1 MLPSGANLTLGTR
14 PLFRHAR
21 KSGHPGQLTP
31 YQRHLAPRFRG
42 GDEEEKPGTI
52 CLVHTTRLF
61 GVMLPAL
68 VAAALVL
75 APVPS
80 SAQTVKIGMINS
92 YTGLVAQPADQGQKG
107 ADLYVKEH
115 EKDLPPGVK
124 IEILK
129 RDDTSNPEVGKRLA
143 QELITRDHVQLLT
156 GIILSPVAAAV
167 APLTK
172 EAKVPLVL
180 SYAAAGVSI
189 PRISPYV
196 VRVTFTLWQESYPM
210 GKWAAEQGWKTG
222 YTAVTDFIAG
232 HDAEAAFTKSF
243 TDAGGK
249 IVGADRFPLAN
260 PDFTPFVHRIKDA
273 KPDVA
278 FIFVPA
284 GTQATA
290 MMRAINDLGLREA
303 GIKIAAPQDLLPDE
317 ELPNMGDI
325 PLGLITSGTYS
336 VAGKR
341 PANEAF
347 LAAWNRAYGDKAI
360 PDFFSV
366 DGWDGMAMIF
376 DLIKAT
382 KGSFTADE
390 AMTFFK
396 NWKNPDSP
404 RGPIMIDP
412 ATRDIIQNV
421 YIRRVEKVDGKLANV
436 EIATIPMV
444 KDPWK
449 ELNPPK

>member
-1 MLPSGANLTLGTR
+1 MLRRRFGAALTAAAGVALLSGG
-14 PLFRHAR
+14 
-21 KSGHPGQLTP
+21 
-31 YQRHLAPRFRG
+31 
-42 GDEEEKPGTI
+42 
-52 CLVHTTRLF
+52 
-61 GVMLPAL
+61 
-68 VAAALVL
+68 VAAE
-75 APVPS
+75 
-80 SAQTVKIGMINS
+80 TVKIGLIAS
-92 YTGLVAQPADQGQKG
+92 YSGPAAQAADEGQKG
-107 ADLYVKEH
+107 IDLYLKEH

-156 GIILSPVAAAV
+156 GVVLSPVAAAI

-180 SYAAAGVSI
+180 NIAAAGAAI
-189 PRISPYV
+189 TRISPYV
-196 VRVTFTLWQESYPM
+196 ARVSFTLWQESYPL

-222 YTAVTDFIAG
+222 YTAVSDFIPG
-232 HDAEAAFTKSF
+232 HDSEAAFTKSF

-249 IVGADRFPLAN
+249 IVGAVRYPMTN
-260 PDFTPFVHRIKDA
+260 PDFAPFVQRIHDA

-290 MMRAINDLGLREA
+290 MIKAIKDFQLREA
-303 GIKIAAPQDLLPDE
+303 GINITAPQDLLPDE
-317 ELPNMGDI
+317 ELPHMGDT

-341 PANEAF
+341 PANDAF
-347 LAAWNRAYGDKAI
+347 LAAWKRVYGEASI

-376 DLIKAT
+376 DLLKAT
-382 KGSFTADE
+382 KGKFTADE
-390 AMTFFK
+390 AMDFFK
-396 NWKNPDSP
+396 KWKNPDSP
-404 RGPIMIDP
+404 RGPISVDP
-412 ATRDIIQNV
+412 ETRDIVQNI
-421 YIRRVEKVDGKLANV
+421 YMRKVDKVNGKLANV
-436 EIATIPMV
+436 EISTMANV

-449 ELNPPK
+449 ELNPAK

>member
-1 MLPSGANLTLGTR
+1 MIVA
-14 PLFRHAR
+14 
-21 KSGHPGQLTP
+21 
-31 YQRHLAPRFRG
+31 LAAAAAS
-42 GDEEEKPGTI
+42 
-52 CLVHTTRLF
+52 
-61 GVMLPAL
+61 LPAS
-68 VAAALVL
+68 L
-75 APVPS
+75 A
-80 SAQTVKIGMINS
+80 AQTVKVGLINS
-92 YTGLVAQPADQGQKG
+92 YTGFVAQAADQGQKG
-107 ADLYVKEH
+107 SDLYFKEH

-143 QELITRDHVQLLT
+143 QELITRDRVQLLT
-156 GIILSPVAAAV
+156 GIVLSPVATAV
-167 APLTK
+167 APLTA

-180 SYAAAGVSI
+180 CYAAAGVTI

-210 GKWAAEQGWKTG
+210 GKWAVEQGWKTA

-232 HDAEAAFTKSF
+232 HDAEAAFTKAF

-249 IVGADRFPLAN
+249 IIGADRFPPAN

-284 GTQATA
+284 QTQATA

-317 ELPNMGDI
+317 ELPNMGDM

-347 LAAWNRAYGDKAI
+347 LAAWKRAYGEKSI

-376 DLIKAT
+376 DLVKVT
-382 KGSFTADE
+382 KGKFTADE
-390 AMTFFK
+390 AMAFFSH
-396 NWKNPDSP
+396 WKNPDSP
-404 RGPIMIDP
+404 RGPIEIDP
-412 ATRDIIQNV
+412 ATRDIIQNI

-436 EIATIPMV
+436 EIATIPAV

-449 ELNPPK
+449 ELNPAK

>member
-1 MLPSGANLTLGTR
+1 M
-14 PLFRHAR
+14 FRVFIV
-21 KSGHPGQLTP
+21 L
-31 YQRHLAPRFRG
+31 
-42 GDEEEKPGTI
+42 
-52 CLVHTTRLF
+52 
-61 GVMLPAL
+61 L
-68 VAAALVL
+68 VAAVASL
-75 APVPS
+75 PVPLA
-80 SAQTVKIGMINS
+80 AQTVKVGLINS
-92 YTGLVAQPADQGQKG
+92 YTGFVAQAADQGQKG
-107 ADLYVKEH
+107 SDLYFKEH
-115 EKDLPPGVK
+115 EKDLPPGIK

-143 QELITRDHVQLLT
+143 QELITRDRVQLLT
-156 GIILSPVAAAV
+156 GIVLSPVATAV
-167 APLTK
+167 APLTA
-172 EAKVPLVL
+172 EAKVPLVIA
-180 SYAAAGVSI
+180 YAGAGVNI
-189 PRISPYV
+189 PRLSPYV

-232 HDAEAAFTKSF
+232 HDAEAAFTKAF

-249 IVGADRFPLAN
+249 ILGADRFPPAN

-284 GTQATA
+284 QTQATA
-290 MMRAINDLGLREA
+290 MMRAMSDIGLREA
-303 GIKIAAPQDLLPDE
+303 GIKITAPQDLLPDE
-317 ELPNMGDI
+317 ELPNMGDL
-325 PLGLITSGTYS
+325 PLGLITAGTYS

-347 LAAWNRAYGDKAI
+347 LAAWKREYGDKAI

-376 DLIKAT
+376 DLVKET
-382 KGSFTADE
+382 KGKFTADE
-390 AMTFFK
+390 AMAFFSH
-396 NWKNPDSP
+396 WKNPDSP
-404 RGPIMIDP
+404 RGPIEIDP
-412 ATRDIIQNV
+412 ATRDIVQNI
-421 YIRRVEKVDGKLANV
+421 YIRKAEKVDGKLANV